1 MVMAW
6 LIAMLALP
14 QAAAA
19 AKYYGFWFGGV
30 KVTSANCSNITSKYI
45 TPNADFYPQAWYE
58 PEENT
63 LYVRNIKVERTGG
76 YNHALENESNDGL
89 TVVFMGKNVFRAKNS
104 SGFFLKKNTTLKSY
118 NGDTEENTLY
128 TWSDEYEG
136 IHVQNKATLTIDGL
150 DLRVW
155 SKKTTPFR
163 PSVKRGFISR
173 ILSSRYLAGKD
184 FMISRILPLRI
195 SRLML
200 FILHPL

>member
-30 KVTSANCSNITSKYI
+30 KVTSDNCSNITSKYI

-63 LYVRNIKVERTGG
+63 LYVRNIKVDRTGG
-76 YNHALENESNDGL
+76 YNHALDNESNDGL
-89 TVVFMGKNVFRAKNS
+89 TVVFMGKNEFRAKNS
-104 SGFFLKKNTTLKSY
+104 STIFLKQNTTLKSY

-128 TWSDEYEG
+128 TWSNEYEG
-136 IHVQNKATLTIDGL
+136 IHVQNKATLTIEGL
-150 DLRVW
+150 GIEVY
-155 SKKTTPFR
+155 SKKHYPLSAKREEGALYQEFFR
-163 PSVKRGFISR
+163 QGIWREK
-173 ILSSRYLAGKD
+173 IL
-184 FMISRILPLRI
+184 
-195 SRLML
+195 
-200 FILHPL
+200 